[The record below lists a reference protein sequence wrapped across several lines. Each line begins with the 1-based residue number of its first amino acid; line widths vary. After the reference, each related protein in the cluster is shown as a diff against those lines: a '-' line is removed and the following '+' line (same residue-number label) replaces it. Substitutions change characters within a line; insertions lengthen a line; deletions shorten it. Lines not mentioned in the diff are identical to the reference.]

1 MELAGVKNVMRE
13 RVPVMYDGV
22 RYEYIRACIM
32 RLSEKGAFTYSL
44 ELLDSS
50 LSAVVIAPIEEV
62 EVHILNAKKGG
73 V

>member
-1 MELAGVKNVMRE
+1 MELADVKSAMRG

-32 RLSEKGAFTYSL
+32 RLSEKGEFTYSL

-50 LSAVVIAPIEEV
+50 FSAVVIAPIEEV
-62 EVHILNAKKGG
+62 KILLEDTHG
-73 V
+73 